1 MGISSTIYTGVT
13 MLENYEKLAM
23 RTATTDYQAVM
34 NRYNFEM
41 VDLVH
46 ASLGL
51 TTEASEFA
59 DVIKKTLYYGKELDK
74 VNLAEELSDMFW
86 YCALACKVLEVDF
99 EKVMLMNIKKLQKRY
114 PEGFTEVDAINRNL
128 DEERKQLELDI

>member
-1 MGISSTIYTGVT
+1 
-13 MLENYEKLAM
+13 MLENYEELAM
-23 RTATTDYQAVM
+23 RTATTDYNKVIS
-34 NRYNFEM
+34 RYNYEM

-51 TTEASEFA
+51 STEAAEFA

-74 VNLAEELSDMFW
+74 VNLAEELSDIFW

-114 PEGFTEVDAINRNL
+114 PNGFNDVDAIKRDL
-128 DEERKQLELDI
+128 DAERKQLEMDI